1 MEERI
6 LKIEQQLFSL
16 KRDVGQLR
24 EVAAEL
30 VIGQGQ
36 HDLALIQV
44 RNTLDEHAEKLTQ
57 LARVTAEILA
67 QFIPLREEI
76 FQNTENVLF
85 LVKSHGELTDKVNR
99 MEEELG
105 EVKRTVFEHTI
116 LLKNLR
122 RDVEQIKVDV
132 AGLKTDVT
140 GLKSDVAELKTDV
153 ATLKTD
159 VAELKSDVAQ
169 IKTDVADLKTG
180 QTQILEAIRNL
191 QR

>member
-67 QFIPLREEI
+67 QFLPLREEV
-76 FQNTENVLF
+76 FKNTENILF
-85 LVKSHGELTDKVNR
+85 LVKSHGELTDKVSR

-132 AGLKTDVT
+132 AE
-140 GLKSDVAELKTDV
+140 LKS
-153 ATLKTD
+153 D

-169 IKTDVADLKTG
+169 IRTDVADLKTG

>member
-6 LKIEQQLFSL
+6 LKIEQQLLSL

-36 HDLALIQV
+36 NDLILIQM
-44 RNTLDEHAEKLTQ
+44 RNRLDEHEQKLIQ
-57 LARVTAEILA
+57 LARVSAEILS

-132 AGLKTDVT
+132 AELKTDVAEIKSDVAV
-140 GLKSDVAELKTDV
+140 LKSDVAELKT
-153 ATLKTD
+153 
-159 VAELKSDVAQ
+159 DVAQ

-180 QTQILEAIRNL
+180 QTQILEALRNL

>member
-6 LKIEQQLFSL
+6 LKIEQQLHSL

-36 HDLALIQV
+36 HDLALIQL
-44 RNTLDEHAEKLTQ
+44 RNTLDEHDEKLNQ

-67 QFIPLREEI
+67 QFIPLREEV
-76 FQNTENVLF
+76 FKNTENLHF
-85 LVKSHGELTDKVNR
+85 LVKSHGGLTDKVNR
-99 MEEELG
+99 LDEELG

-132 AGLKTDVT
+132 AELKA
-140 GLKSDVAELKTDV
+140 DVAELKTDV
-153 ATLKTD
+153 AEVKT
-159 VAELKSDVAQ
+159 DVAQ

-180 QTQILEAIRNL
+180 QAQILEALRNL